1 VASLYLWLKYL
12 HLLGLAIFLL
22 GHGVS
27 AGCSLV
33 LRRPLP
39 DAMRASLLQLSI
51 RGNFAS
57 FPGLGLLI
65 VTGVWMGFLGSWWHW
80 GWIWT
85 AIVVL
90 VIVSVAMSAQSVPY
104 HKARDLVG
112 KSKPEGELESELK
125 HARPV
130 VMAVIGS
137 VGLVILIFLMVF
149 KPF

>member
-12 HLLGLAIFLL
+12 HLVGLAIFLL

-27 AGCSLV
+27 AGSSLV
-33 LRRPLP
+33 LRRPLS
-39 DAMRASLLQLSI
+39 DAVRASLLQLSI

-57 FPGLGLLI
+57 FPGLALLLI
-65 VTGVWMGFLGSWWHW
+65 TGVWMGFLGSWWHW

-90 VIVSVAMSAQSVPY
+90 VAVAVAMSAQSVPY
-104 HKARDLVG
+104 HKAREAVG
-112 KSKPEGELESELK
+112 GSKPEGELESQLK

>member
-27 AGCSLV
+27 AGCSLL
-33 LRRPLP
+33 LRRPLS
-39 DAMRASLLQLSI
+39 DAVRASLLQLSI

-57 FPGLGLLI
+57 FPGLGLLL
-65 VTGVWMGFLGSWWHW
+65 VTGVSMGFLGSWWHW
-80 GWIWT
+80 GWIWA

-90 VIVSVAMSAQSVPY
+90 AAVWTAMGAQSVPY
-104 HKARDLVG
+104 HKAREAIG
-112 KSKPEGELESELK
+112 GTKPEGSLEVELK
-125 HARPV
+125 RARPV
-130 VMAVIGS
+130 VMAVIGT
-137 VGLVILIFLMVF
+137 VGLVVLIFLMVF